1 MKCCFIGSNGFL
13 STSFGKYFCDKEGFS
28 IDVFGKEPP
37 KFYTY
42 SNFYAIDFTQN
53 VQTDILLEYDI
64 IFYLIGKGIQ
74 NKKNV
79 QTEEIYL
86 TNVFTPINIIIGL
99 NEKKYKGTFVTFGSY
114 FEIGNNVEIKKFGE
128 TDIIFSTLSVPTDY
142 CKSKRL
148 LSRFIDSADYN
159 FKTWHFILPTIYG
172 ENENQ
177 ERLIP
182 YVIKAIKNDTVIN
195 LTSAEQI
202 REYIYVDEI
211 PKILHYC
218 INHNISKGCYNIS
231 GTEIM
236 TIKELVLEIMKY
248 FNFPEN
254 KILFG
259 TEIRT
264 DIQMRYLMLNGEKLQ
279 SLISYKP
286 QLKIINQIKKYLDE
300 L

>member
-42 SNFYAIDFTQN
+42 NNFYAIDFTQN

-148 LSRFIDSADYN
+148 LSRFIDSAVYN

-182 YVIKAIKNDTVIN
+182 YVVKAIKNDTVIN
-195 LTSAEQI
+195 LTLGDQI

-286 QLKIINQIKKYLDE
+286 QSKIINQIKKYLNE